1 MRYDAI
7 FITTGLV
14 CVLAG
19 MAFGIWMGIGGDFTY
34 APAHAHLNL
43 VGWVTL
49 SLYGLMHRAYP
60 ALATAKLAPAQLV
73 LAIVG
78 AVTVPF
84 GIIQAIGAGD
94 HSGPPLMAIASSLG
108 IILAALMFTSM
119 FVGKAAFAKP
129 A

>member
-1 MRYDAI
+1 MRYDVT
-7 FITTGLV
+7 FITAGLL

-60 ALATAKLAPAQLV
+60 ALRTAKLAPVQLV

-78 AVTVPF
+78 AITVPF

-94 HSGPPLMAIASSLG
+94 HSGPPILAIASSLL
-108 IILAALMFTSM
+108 IILAALLFTIM
-119 FVGKAAFAKP
+119 FVGKAALAKP